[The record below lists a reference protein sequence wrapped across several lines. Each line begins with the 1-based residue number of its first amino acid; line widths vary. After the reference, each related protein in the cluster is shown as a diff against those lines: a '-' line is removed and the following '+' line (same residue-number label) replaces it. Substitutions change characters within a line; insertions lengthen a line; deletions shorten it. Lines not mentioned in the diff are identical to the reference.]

1 MEGHSP
7 SDVGSIVA
15 VHLTPDQLADEI
27 GVRRVDVV
35 ATCIK
40 LGVPIYQGRIDKTLF
55 EAVVA
60 GGQESFEEALEEH
73 TPDWRL
79 H

>member
-1 MEGHSP
+1 MG
-7 SDVGSIVA
+7 DLRKRNVGSPVA
-15 VHLTPDQLADEI
+15 VHLTPDQLADAI
-27 GVRRVDVV
+27 GVRRVDVI

-40 LGVPIYQGRIDKTLF
+40 LGVPVYQGRIDRTLF

-60 GGQESFEEALEEH
+60 GGREPFDDALAEH
-73 TPDWRL
+73 TPNWRL